1 MRRALLLL
9 LGIVAITWLEFE
21 IFPGHSYLEG
31 ATQIYLPVLER
42 LDTPGFLSRDLV
54 ATHPH
59 VSYTIY
65 DEVTLF
71 LREAGG
77 IGFKTALLT
86 QQVLCRAAAV
96 TGVFLL
102 LLAAGLDDILAL
114 VLAAWVNL
122 GAVLHGP
129 CVLLLD
135 REPTPRGF
143 SFALV
148 LLATGLI
155 AREKPLLSGLVAGL
169 ALLYDPVIAAP
180 FWLVILFAFLFDR
193 KLRLLLRPAL
203 TILLVFVLL
212 LANLAQL
219 QPGITDSQP
228 LLGRL
233 PADLAALQ
241 KLRTDYV
248 WVSSWAGKDLW
259 GYLSLFVCALWA
271 VTRIYVT
278 LGRLLRW
285 LFLGLSTCGV
295 LAVAAS
301 AVSLDHFRW
310 AFIPRIEPA
319 QLLLY
324 TVAVAS
330 ITCSIAGCRA
340 SSAHKWREAFAWFL
354 VVAAIPVNAELFD
367 LLRPGDMRSLL
378 NSAVWILLALGLV
391 GMLRYYG
398 GKRRPGLMGVAP
410 VFAVILLAATRTGES
425 SPRMNVTSIQKV
437 AAWAESSTWGSSLF
451 LFPDAGRAIY
461 PGIFRAESRR
471 ALWVDWKSGIEVKYS
486 EPVGMEWWHRW
497 ESGMQ
502 EPFSPKRLE
511 ALLPLPIDYYVLK
524 SSNRLGKIQPVFATS
539 EFVVYDARDL
549 RETPGP
555 LELARRPR

>member
-1 MRRALLLL
+1 MRRAVLLL
-9 LGIVAITWLEFE
+9 LGIAAITWLEFDV
-21 IFPGHSYLEG
+21 FPGHSYLQG

-71 LREAGG
+71 LREGG
-77 IGFKTALLT
+77 GLSFKPALLT
-86 QQVLCRAAAV
+86 QQVLCRAAAI
-96 TGVFLL
+96 TGIFLL
-102 LLAAGLDDILAL
+102 FLAAGLDDILAL
-114 VLAAWVNL
+114 VFAAWLNL
-122 GAVLHGP
+122 GAALHGP
-129 CVLLLD
+129 CVLLVEH
-135 REPTPRGF
+135 EPTPRGF

-148 LLATGLI
+148 LLAMGLI

-180 FWLVILFAFLFDR
+180 FWLVILLAFLFDR
-193 KLRLLLRPAL
+193 KLRVVLRPAL

-228 LLGRL
+228 VFARL

-259 GYLSLFVCALWA
+259 GYLGLFVCALWA
-271 VTRIYVT
+271 VTRIYAG
-278 LGRLLRW
+278 LNGLLRW
-285 LFLGLSTCGV
+285 LLLGLSTCGV
-295 LAVAAS
+295 LAVTAS

-310 AFIPRIEPA
+310 ALVPRIEPA
-319 QLLLY
+319 QVLLY

-340 SSAHKWREAFAWFL
+340 ASGRKWREAFAWFL
-354 VVAAIPVNAELFD
+354 VVAAIPVNAELFE
-367 LLRPGDMRSLL
+367 LLRPRNVSSLF
-378 NSAVWILLALGLV
+378 NSAVWILLTFVLIAT
-391 GMLRYYG
+391 LRYYG
-398 GKRRPGLMGVAP
+398 GKRRPGLMGIAP
-410 VFAVILLAATRTGES
+410 AFAVILLAATGTGES
-425 SPRMNVTSIQKV
+425 SPRMDVTGIQKV

-497 ESGMQ
+497 ESAMQ

-511 ALLPLPIDYYVLK
+511 TLLPLPIDYYVLK
-524 SSNRLGKIQPVFATS
+524 SSNRLAKIQPVFATS

-549 RETPGP
+549 REAPGP
-555 LELARRPR
+555 LELARR

>member
-21 IFPGHSYLEG
+21 VFPGHSYLEG

-77 IGFKTALLT
+77 MSFKPALLT

-102 LLAAGLDDILAL
+102 FLAAGLDDILAL
-114 VLAAWVNL
+114 VFAAWFHL
-122 GAVLHGP
+122 GADLHGP
-129 CVLLLD
+129 CLLLAG
-135 REPTPRGF
+135 REPTPRAF
-143 SFALV
+143 SFGLV
-148 LLATGLI
+148 LLAIGLI
-155 AREKPLLSGLVAGL
+155 ARERPLLSGLVAGL

-180 FWLVILFAFLFDR
+180 FWLVVLAAFLFDR
-193 KLRLLLRPAL
+193 KLRRLLRPAL
-203 TILLVFVLL
+203 TILVVFVLL

-219 QPGITDSQP
+219 QPGITDSP
-228 LLGRL
+228 PVFARL
-233 PADLAALQ
+233 SAELAALQ
-241 KLRTDYV
+241 KLRTHYV

-259 GYLSLFVCALWA
+259 AYLGLFVCALWA
-271 VTRIYVT
+271 LTRIYFT
-278 LGRLLRW
+278 LDRLLRW

-301 AVSLDHFRW
+301 AVSLDQFRW
-310 AFIPRIEPA
+310 ALIPRIEPA

-340 SSAHKWREAFAWFL
+340 ASAHKWREAFAWFL
-354 VVAAIPVNAELFD
+354 VVAAIPVSAEFFD
-367 LLRPGDMRSLL
+367 LLRPRDMSSLL
-378 NSAVWILLALGLV
+378 NSAVWILLALSLIV
-391 GMLRYYG
+391 MLRYYG
-398 GKRRPGLMGVAP
+398 GKRRPGLTGIAP

-425 SPRMNVTSIQKV
+425 SPRMDVTGIQKV

-451 LFPDAGRAIY
+451 LFPDAGRALY
-461 PGIFRAESRR
+461 PGVFRAESRR
-471 ALWVDWKSGIEVKYS
+471 ALWVDWESGVEVKYS

-497 ESGMQ
+497 EIAMQ
-502 EPFSPKRLE
+502 EPFSPKRLQ

-524 SSNRLGKIQPVFATS
+524 SSNRLDKIQPVFATS

-549 RETPGP
+549 RQAPAP
-555 LELARRPR
+555 LEFARR

>member
-9 LGIVAITWLEFE
+9 LGIVAITWLEFDV
-21 IFPGHSYLEG
+21 FPGHSYLEG
-31 ATQIYLPVLER
+31 ASQIYLPVLER

-71 LREAGG
+71 LREGG
-77 IGFKTALLT
+77 GMSFKMSLLT

-102 LLAAGLDDILAL
+102 FVAAGLGDILAL
-114 VLAAWVNL
+114 VFAAWFQL

-129 CVLLLD
+129 CALLVE

-143 SFALV
+143 SFGLV
-148 LLATGLI
+148 LLAMGLI
-155 AREKPLLSGLVAGL
+155 AREKPLLSGLVGGL
-169 ALLYDPVIAAP
+169 ALLYDPVMAAP
-180 FWLVILFAFLFDR
+180 LWLVILVAFLFDR
-193 KLRLLLRPAL
+193 KLRGLLRPAL
-203 TILLVFVLL
+203 TILLVFALL

-219 QPGITDSQP
+219 QPGVTDSQP
-228 LLGRL
+228 VFARL

-248 WVSSWAGKDLW
+248 WVSSWAGKYMW
-259 GYLSLFVCALWA
+259 GYLGLYVCTVWA
-271 VTRIYVT
+271 VTRVYAA
-278 LGRLLRW
+278 LNDLLRW

-301 AVSLDHFRW
+301 ALSLDHFRW
-310 AFIPRIEPA
+310 ALIPRIEPA

-324 TVAVAS
+324 SVAVAS

-340 SSAHKWREAFAWFL
+340 AAARRRREAFAWFL

-367 LLRPGDMRSLL
+367 LLGPRNRSSLL
-378 NSAVWILLALGLV
+378 NSAVWILLALGLMAV
-391 GMLRYYG
+391 MRYYG

-410 VFAVILLAATRTGES
+410 AFAVILLAAAGTGES
-425 SPRMNVTSIQKV
+425 SPRMDVNGIHTV

-451 LFPDAGRAIY
+451 LFPDARRVIY
-461 PGIFRAESRR
+461 PGVFRAESRR
-471 ALWVDWKSGIEVKYS
+471 ALRVDWKSGVEVKYS
-486 EPVGMEWWHRW
+486 EPVGMEWWRRW
-497 ESGMQ
+497 ESAMQ

-524 SSNRLGKIQPVFATS
+524 SSNRLAKIQPVFATR

-549 RETPGP
+549 RQAPGP